1 MGTWAAITKLDAPDE
16 PEVGRGLEGSGI
28 SVAVVDTNAII
39 AGIQL
44 DRIAETAVT
53 IPEVLSEVRDKHTRQ
68 ILASLPFKLQYQQP
82 AEESVKAG
90 EQVALETTN
99 SLTFCLLEQPQPHP
113 LSHHDPQTQTAAHS
127 VLRCNTAL

>member
-39 AGIQL
+39 SGIQL

-68 ILASLPFKLQYQQP
+68 ILANLPFALQTQQP

-90 EQVALETTN
+90 EQVALET
-99 SLTFCLLEQPQPHP
+99 S
-113 LSHHDPQTQTAAHS
+113 QTA
-127 VLRCNTAL
+127 